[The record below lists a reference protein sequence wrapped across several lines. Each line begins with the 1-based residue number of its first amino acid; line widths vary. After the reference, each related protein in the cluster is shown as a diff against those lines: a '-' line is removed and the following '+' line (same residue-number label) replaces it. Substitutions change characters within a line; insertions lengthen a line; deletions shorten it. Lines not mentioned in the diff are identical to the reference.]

1 MEGVWLRMRHEDV
14 SDSLVRKLREMKM
27 VIKEWNCESFGN
39 VNEKYQILVAEI
51 EELDTRL
58 NIGEMGSSELNRKR
72 EQARIRI
79 VRNGIRG
86 TQYNWRWET
95 ELERVK
101 FLFAREFRR
110 HVLRV
115 KMNGG
120 VDLNVAFSV
129 LSLDQRVG
137 LEQEFSEA
145 EVKATI

>member
-1 MEGVWLRMRHEDV
+1 MWLAKGDRNTNFFHR
-14 SDSLVRKLREMKM
+14 
-27 VIKEWNCESFGN
+27 
-39 VNEKYQILVAEI
+39 
-51 EELDTRL
+51 
-58 NIGEMGSSELNRKR
+58 
-72 EQARIRI
+72 QARIRI